1 MFWRLY
7 HARALI
13 ALLCALLLPGALAQT
28 NAASSASPAIRSVSF
43 ERTAALSPDDQQKI
57 TQFLQQE
64 DPGWVAKQPLD
75 VLASFIKNAVLT
87 TYQDRGYWRAKVSAN
102 VTWVKGSNESRQVD
116 VLISA
121 MDEGP
126 QYSLKE
132 IRLTGATVFPT
143 GQLLG
148 LVAIHPRDLMSR
160 TKVEQGLDA
169 MRELYASR
177 GYVAFAAIPR
187 AELDDAAHTVML
199 DITVQEDSPFR
210 FGNLSTEGFDRT
222 TNRALRQA
230 WDQVRNQFYSADKLR
245 SLLGRSLALP
255 PGADPLDYSVSNL
268 DFDTHTVDV
277 LVSSPPATQAEK
289 RER

>member
-13 ALLCALLLPGALAQT
+13 PLWGALLLPGARAQT
-28 NAASSASPAIRSVSF
+28 NAASSVVPAIRSVSF
-43 ERTAALSPDDQQKI
+43 EHTVALSADDRQKI

-64 DPGWVAKQPLD
+64 DPAWVARQRLD

-102 VTWVKGSNESRQVD
+102 VTWVKGHGESRQVD

-121 MDEGP
+121 MNEGA

-132 IRLTGATVFPT
+132 IRLTGTAVFST
-143 GQLLG
+143 GELLG
-148 LVAIHPRDLMSR
+148 LVPIHPQDLMSR
-160 TKVEQGLDA
+160 TKVERGLEA

-177 GYVAFAAIPR
+177 GYVAFTAIPH
-187 AELDDAAHTVML
+187 AELDDMAHVVLL
-199 DITVQEDSPFR
+199 DITVQEDRPFR
-210 FGNLSTEGFDRT
+210 FGNLTTEGLDVATSRE
-222 TNRALRQA
+222 LRQA
-230 WDQVRNQFYSADKLR
+230 WDQVRDQFYSADKLR
-245 SLLGRSLALP
+245 SLLGKSLALP
-255 PGADPLDYSVSNL
+255 PGVDPLDYSVSNL

-289 RER
+289 TER